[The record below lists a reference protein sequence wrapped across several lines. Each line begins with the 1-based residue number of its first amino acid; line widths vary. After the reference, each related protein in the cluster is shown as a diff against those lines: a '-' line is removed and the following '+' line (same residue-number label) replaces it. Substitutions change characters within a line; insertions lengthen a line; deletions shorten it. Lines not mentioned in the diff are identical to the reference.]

1 MPPPPH
7 LLLLALAL
15 LPPTSSDVLSDGIDR
30 AERLQ
35 LREEGRE
42 MFYHGYESYLANAF
56 PKDELLPLS
65 CTGKDHPDGGWGA
78 LTAVDALDT
87 LLVMGNHTEFERI
100 ARWATEHVT
109 FDMNKTVSLF
119 ETNIRIL
126 GGLLSA
132 HQMALDPDRPCFQ
145 DPARPYDHG
154 LLRLAL
160 DLGERLLP
168 AFETPTGIPY
178 GSVNLRFGVDE
189 RESNVTA
196 AATAGTLVV
205 EFWTLSQLTGDDRF
219 SRAAKAAVRGLWR
232 QRSALNLVGA
242 HINVQTGEWTQ
253 KDSGIGGLIDSFYE

>member
-7 LLLLALAL
+7 LLLLLLLLALAL

-35 LREEGRE
+35 LREEVRE

-196 AATAGTLVV
+196 AATAGTRMCCACTT
-205 EFWTLSQLTGDDRF
+205 FRATRF
-219 SRAAKAAVRGLWR
+219 SNRGSERTMLRRVDSMSRMSSVVWPSA
-232 QRSALNLVGA
+232 RSR
-242 HINVQTGEWTQ
+242 
-253 KDSGIGGLIDSFYE
+253 DSAFARSG